1 MTNSPPDFELIETLR
16 WQRSQGFYLLERHLA
31 RLAKSAGEL
40 GFECCQT
47 DVLNCLN
54 QAIPAFSAEVERV
67 RLLLS
72 RDGRTSL
79 THTPIELPDE
89 NYIMLFAISDK
100 TTHSSDS
107 LYRHKTTRRELY
119 DGERVRL
126 QKITGCTEVVFTN
139 ERGEITEGS
148 ITTIFLEK
156 DGVLKTPPVAS
167 GVLPGTLRAQL
178 LDDTAV
184 HIREVTLTLADLK
197 SADRIYLGNSVRG
210 LIKARQVKTRP
221 HL

>member
-1 MTNSPPDFELIETLR
+1 MTTSLPDFELIETLR
-16 WQRSQGFYLLERHLA
+16 WQRSQGYYLLERHLA
-31 RLAKSAGEL
+31 RLAKSAREL

-89 NYIMLFAISDK
+89 DYTMLFAISDK
-100 TTHSSDS
+100 ITDSSDN

-119 DGERVRL
+119 DGERVCL
-126 QKITGCTEVVFTN
+126 QKITGCDEVLFTN

-148 ITTIFLEK
+148 ITTVFIEK
-156 DGVLKTPPVAS
+156 DGVLKTPPVDS

-178 LDDTAV
+178 LDNEAV
-184 HIREVTLTLADLK
+184 LIKEATLTPADLK
-197 SADRIYLGNSVRG
+197 SADRIFLGNSVRG
-210 LIKARQVKTRP
+210 LIKARQV
-221 HL
+221 